1 MNIEKKTAFIKDIN
15 ELLHQ
20 LDNSVKEENAVKSEI
35 QKAYIRIN
43 KPEKVSQQYNEIS
56 DSINDMNGE
65 FQQIALKKQYHFSDE
80 QNDLINQL
88 NQKVRKSA
96 LQSGIGTINGA
107 VMH

>member
-1 MNIEKKTAFIKDIN
+1 MNIEKKTEFIKDVN
-15 ELLHQ
+15 ELLHE
-20 LDNSVKEENAVKSEI
+20 LDKSVTQQNAVKNEI

-43 KPEKVSQQYNEIS
+43 KPEKVNQQYNEIS
-56 DSINDMNGE
+56 DTIRDMNYE
-65 FQQIALKKQYHFSDE
+65 FQQIALRKQYHFSKE

-88 NQKVRKSA
+88 KSKTRESF